1 MAEFLLNNQALKEAG
16 DLKKVSS
23 TAEYPLGYTVKTI
36 DENNE
41 MREYMYVKCGVTV
54 TAKDVSVIG
63 PNFQT
68 YAPVTS
74 AYAVLGSVANI
85 DVTSGEFYFA
95 QIKGK
100 TTVVS
105 AGNTTA
111 GDYGKMA
118 NTAETITSNSTTKAA
133 TIMCEILGT
142 RTGGG
147 DVAVRLSGMTSEI

>member
-1 MAEFLLNNQALKEAG
+1 MAEFLLNSQALKQAG
-16 DLKKVSS
+16 DLKKTSS
-23 TAEYPLGYTVKTI
+23 TAEYPLGYKVATI

-54 TAKDVSVIG
+54 TAKDVSIIQ
-63 PNFQT
+63 PNFVT
-68 YAPVTS
+68 LAPTTS
-74 AYAVLGSVANI
+74 AFAILGSVANI
-85 DVTSGEFYFA
+85 NVTSGDFYFA

-111 GDYGKMA
+111 GNFGKMT
-118 NTAETITSNSTTKAA
+118 NGAETITDNGTTRAG
-133 TIMCEILGT
+133 TVMCEIIGT

-147 DVAVRLSGMTSEI
+147 DVAVRLSGFTSEI

>member
-16 DLKKVSS
+16 DLKKTSS
-23 TAEYPLGYTVKTI
+23 TAIYPLGYKVATI

-54 TAKDVSVIG
+54 TAKDVSLIQA
-63 PNFQT
+63 NFT
-68 YAPVTS
+68 TVAPATS
-74 AYAVLGSVANI
+74 AFAVLGSVANI
-85 DVTSGEFYFA
+85 GVTSGEYYFA

-111 GDYGKMA
+111 GNFGKMVDG
-118 NTAETITSNSTTKAA
+118 AETITANGTTRDK